1 MSDIPMGQLVSY
13 KKIEM
18 EKNYGQERLS
28 QCDDNTS
35 HDGLGDLIKT
45 VWSTDTMRIK
55 IYLLLQ

>member
-35 HDGLGDLIKT
+35 HDGSGDLIKT
-45 VWSTDTMRIK
+45 V
-55 IYLLLQ
+55 